1 MEWVDGQ
8 CGSLLERLSAVGVLI
23 FADDG
28 DFGGEHVHRENGISH
43 PATMTPFAVTGA

>member
-8 CGSLLERLSAVGVLI
+8 FGSLLERLSAVGVLI

-28 DFGGEHVHRENGISH
+28 DFGEEHGPRENGISH
-43 PATMTPFAVTGA
+43 PATMTPVAVTCA